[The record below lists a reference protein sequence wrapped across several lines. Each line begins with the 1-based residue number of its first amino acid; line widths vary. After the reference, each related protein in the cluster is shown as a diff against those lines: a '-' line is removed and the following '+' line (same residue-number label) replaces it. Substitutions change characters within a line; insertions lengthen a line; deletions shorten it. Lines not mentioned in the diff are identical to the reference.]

1 MTEDMLGELIP
12 IVAIVFGT
20 SIALLNLLLDYR
32 KKRSIFE
39 LHHRERLASIEKGMD
54 VPPLPPELFESQR
67 SRRPRTAGDFLRRG
81 LVWTFVGA
89 AVVGSLTLE
98 HHDGAYYG
106 LIPLAVGVA
115 NLVYYAVHARAA
127 NAPDGPTGSI

>member
-1 MTEDMLGELIP
+1 MNEEIVGELIP

-20 SIALLNLLLDYR
+20 SIALLNVLLDYK

-54 VPPLPPELFESQR
+54 VPPLPPELFQSQR
-67 SRRPRTAGDFLRRG
+67 ARRATTPGDFLRRG
-81 LVWTFVGA
+81 LVWTFVGGA
-89 AVVGSLTLE
+89 IIGALTLE

-106 LIPLAVGVA
+106 LIPVAVGVA
-115 NLVYYAVHARAA
+115 NLVYYAVHARAT

>member
-1 MTEDMLGELIP
+1 MNPEVLGVLIP

-20 SIALLNLLLDYR
+20 SIALLNVLLDYK

-54 VPPLPPELFESQR
+54 VPPLPPELFQSQR
-67 SRRPRTAGDFLRRG
+67 ERRVTTPGDILRRG
-81 LVWTFVGA
+81 LVWTFLGCAVIGA
-89 AVVGSLTLE
+89 MTLE
-98 HHDGAYYG
+98 NQQGAYYG
-106 LIPLAVGVA
+106 LIPLAIGVA
-115 NLVYYAVHARAA
+115 NLVYYAVHARAS

>member
-1 MTEDMLGELIP
+1 MNEDMLGEMIP
-12 IVAIVFGT
+12 IVAIVFGV
-20 SIALLNLLLDYR
+20 SVALLHLLLDYK

-67 SRRPRTAGDFLRRG
+67 SRRASTPGDFLRRG
-81 LVWTFVGA
+81 LVWTFVGC
-89 AVVGSLTLE
+89 AVVGALMLE
-98 HHDGAYYG
+98 HHEGAYYG
-106 LIPLAVGVA
+106 LIPMAVGVA
-115 NLVYYAVHARAA
+115 NLVYYAVHARAL